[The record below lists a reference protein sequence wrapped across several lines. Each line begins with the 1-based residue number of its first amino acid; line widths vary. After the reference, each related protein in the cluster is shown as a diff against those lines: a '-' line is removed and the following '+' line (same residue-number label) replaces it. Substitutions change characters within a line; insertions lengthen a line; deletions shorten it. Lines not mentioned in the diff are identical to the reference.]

1 MGGLAQRELA
11 GWKRIDKKPM
21 DIMRKGYMIE
31 IRKLKQL
38 RREDLQIMD
47 GYVSTDRY
55 QVSKTETADEFCF
68 ILKRQKL
75 KEPYAKHWSMLDEDF
90 RNYSELVNRGLSLGA
105 YDAGQLVGIAI
116 SEKIE
121 WNRSLWIRE
130 FGVAASYRRKGV
142 GRQLME
148 QVAEIAKA
156 EGLRILVCETQNT
169 NVPAIDFYRSVG
181 FEVDGV
187 DLSYYTNRDV
197 EGEVAIFMKRK
208 LA

>member
-1 MGGLAQRELA
+1 MV
-11 GWKRIDKKPM
+11 
-21 DIMRKGYMIE
+21 E
-31 IRKLKQL
+31 IKKLKQL
-38 RREDLQIMD
+38 RREDLHIMA

-55 QVSKTETADEFCF
+55 QISKSETADEFCF

-75 KEPYAKHWSMLDEDF
+75 DAPYAKSWSFSEEDCK
-90 RNYSELVNRGLSLGA
+90 NYSELVNQGLSLGA
-105 YDAGQLVGIAI
+105 YGAGQLVGIAI

-130 FGVAASYRRKGV
+130 FGVAESYRRKGV
-142 GRQLME
+142 GRKVMAKA
-148 QVAEIAKA
+148 AEVAKA

-181 FEVDGV
+181 FEVEGI

-197 EGEVAIFMKRK
+197 EGEVAVFMKRK
-208 LA
+208 LT

>member
-1 MGGLAQRELA
+1 MV
-11 GWKRIDKKPM
+11 
-21 DIMRKGYMIE
+21 E
-31 IRKLKQL
+31 IKKLKQL
-38 RREDLQIMD
+38 RREYLHIMD

-68 ILKRQKL
+68 IFKRQKL
-75 KEPYAKHWSMLDEDF
+75 NEPYVKHWSFSEEDF
-90 RNYSELVNRGLSLGA
+90 KNYSELVNQGLSLGA
-105 YDAGQLVGIAI
+105 YDAGQLMGIAI

-130 FGVAASYRRKGV
+130 FGVAESYRRKGV
-142 GRQLME
+142 GRQLMG
-148 QVAEIAKA
+148 QVAEVAKA

-181 FEVDGV
+181 FEVEGI

-197 EGEVAIFMKRK
+197 EGEVAVFMKRK
-208 LA
+208 LT

>member
-1 MGGLAQRELA
+1 MVE
-11 GWKRIDKKPM
+11 
-21 DIMRKGYMIE
+21 IE
-31 IRKLKQL
+31 KLKQL
-38 RREDLQIMD
+38 RREDLHIMD

-55 QVSKTETADEFCF
+55 YVLKTETADEFCF

-75 KEPYAKHWSMLDEDF
+75 DEPHVKRWSFSKEDF
-90 RNYSELVNRGLSLGA
+90 RNYSELVNQGLSLGA

-116 SEKIE
+116 SEEIE

-130 FGVAASYRRKGV
+130 FGIAESYRRKGV

-169 NVPAIDFYRSVG
+169 NVPAIDFYRGVG
-181 FEVDGV
+181 FEVEGV
-187 DLSYYTNRDV
+187 DLAYYTNRDV
-197 EGEVAIFMKRK
+197 DGEVAVFMKRK
-208 LA
+208 LM

>member
-1 MGGLAQRELA
+1 
-11 GWKRIDKKPM
+11 
-21 DIMRKGYMIE
+21 MIE
-31 IRKLKQL
+31 IRKLEQL
-38 RREDLQIMD
+38 RRGDLHIVD
-47 GYVSTDRY
+47 GYVSNDRY

-75 KEPYAKHWSMLDEDF
+75 NEPYVKRWSFSKEDF
-90 RNYSELVNRGLSLGA
+90 RNYSELVNQGLSLGA
-105 YDAGQLVGIAI
+105 YDAGRLVGIAI
-116 SEKIE
+116 SEEIE

-130 FGVAASYRRKGV
+130 FGIAESYRRKGV

-148 QVAEIAKA
+148 QVAEIAKT

-197 EGEVAIFMKRK
+197 EGEVAVFMKRK
-208 LA
+208 LTR

>member
-1 MGGLAQRELA
+1 
-11 GWKRIDKKPM
+11 
-21 DIMRKGYMIE
+21 MIE
-31 IRKLKQL
+31 FRKLNHLQ
-38 RREDLQIMD
+38 REDLHIMD

-75 KEPYAKHWSMLDEDF
+75 DAPYVKRWSFSEDEF
-90 RNYSELVNRGLSLGA
+90 RNYSELVNCGLSLGA
-105 YDAGQLVGIAI
+105 YNAEQLVGIAI

-130 FGVAASYRRKGV
+130 FGVAESYRRKGV
-142 GRQLME
+142 GRQLMAKA
-148 QVAEIAKA
+148 AEVAKA
-156 EGLRILVCETQNT
+156 EGLRILVCEAQNT

-187 DLSYYTNRDV
+187 DLSYYTNSDV
-197 EGEVAIFMKRK
+197 EGEVAVFMKRK

>member
-1 MGGLAQRELA
+1 MV
-11 GWKRIDKKPM
+11 K
-21 DIMRKGYMIE
+21 

-38 RREDLQIMD
+38 RRGDLHIMD

-68 ILKRQKL
+68 ILKREKL
-75 KEPYAKHWSMLDEDF
+75 DEPYVKRWSILDEDF
-90 RNYSELVNRGLSLGA
+90 RNYSELVNQGLSLGA

-130 FGVAASYRRKGV
+130 FGVAESYRRKGV
-142 GRQLME
+142 GRHLME
-148 QVAEIAKA
+148 KVAEIAKA

-181 FEVDGV
+181 FEVEGV
-187 DLSYYTNRDV
+187 DLSYYTNSDV

-208 LA
+208 LT

>member
-1 MGGLAQRELA
+1 
-11 GWKRIDKKPM
+11 
-21 DIMRKGYMIE
+21 MIE
-31 IRKLKQL
+31 IRKLEQL
-38 RREDLQIMD
+38 RRGDLHIVD
-47 GYVSTDRY
+47 GYVSNDRY

-75 KEPYAKHWSMLDEDF
+75 DEPYVKRWSFSKEDF
-90 RNYSELVNRGLSLGA
+90 KNYSELVNQSLSLGA

-116 SEKIE
+116 SEEIE

-130 FGVAASYRRKGV
+130 FGIAESYRRKGV
-142 GRQLME
+142 GGQLMD
-148 QVAEIAKA
+148 QVVEVAKA

-197 EGEVAIFMKRK
+197 EGEVAVFMKRK
-208 LA
+208 LTR

>member
-1 MGGLAQRELA
+1 MV
-11 GWKRIDKKPM
+11 
-21 DIMRKGYMIE
+21 E
-31 IRKLKQL
+31 IRRLKHL
-38 RREDLQIMD
+38 RREDLHIMA

-55 QVSKTETADEFCF
+55 HVLKTETADEFCF

-75 KEPYAKHWSMLDEDF
+75 DAPYVKRWSFSEEAF
-90 RNYSELVNRGLSLGA
+90 RNYSELVNQSLSLGA

-116 SEKIE
+116 SENIE
-121 WNRSLWIRE
+121 WNKSLWVRE
-130 FGVAASYRRKGV
+130 FGVAESYRRKGV
-142 GRQLME
+142 GRQLMG
-148 QVAEIAKA
+148 QVAEVAKA

-169 NVPAIDFYRSVG
+169 NVPAIDFYRSAG

-208 LA
+208 LT

>member
-1 MGGLAQRELA
+1 MA
-11 GWKRIDKKPM
+11 
-21 DIMRKGYMIE
+21 
-31 IRKLKQL
+31 
-38 RREDLQIMD
+38 

-55 QVSKTETADEFCF
+55 QISKSETADEFCF

-75 KEPYAKHWSMLDEDF
+75 DAPYVKRWSFSEDDF
-90 RNYSELVNRGLSLGA
+90 KNYSGLVNQELSLGA

-130 FGVAASYRRKGV
+130 FGVAESYRRKGV
-142 GRQLME
+142 GRQLMAKA
-148 QVAEIAKA
+148 AEVAKA

-187 DLSYYTNRDV
+187 DLSYYTNSDV
-197 EGEVAIFMKRK
+197 EGEVVVFMKRK
-208 LA
+208 LT